1 MPSTA
6 MRSTNFDVVI
16 VGGGI
21 VGLATA
27 RALLLRQPGIKLAV
41 LEKEIQLARHQTG
54 HNSGVV
60 HSGLYYRPGSSK
72 ARLCISGRDRLYQFC
87 EDRRIPHARCGKVVV
102 ASHEQ
107 QLPALAQLEARGL
120 ANGLEGL
127 CRIDAAELRNFEP
140 HLNGVA
146 GLHVP
151 ETGVVD
157 FVAVAEAMAR
167 EIRLA
172 GGQILTGCR
181 LQAVRPAATC
191 INLTTSTGPFS
202 CCGLVNCAGLYSD
215 RICRLSGRN
224 PGVRIVPFR
233 GEYFHLLPSG
243 AEKVRKLIYPV
254 PDPSLPFLGVHFTRG
269 IDGKVE
275 AGPNAVLAFKRE
287 GYQKTDISVADCWE
301 TLAFPGFW
309 RLAGRMWKV
318 GLAEYRRSFS
328 RKVFLRDLQ
337 QLLPELTDADLG
349 AYGSGVRAQAIDR
362 QGNLLDDFAI
372 VSGGG
377 MVHVLNAPS
386 PAATAS
392 LAIGEEIACLAEEE
406 LGSKG
411 RGRFEGPVS

>member
-1 MPSTA
+1 MLKLVETG
-6 MRSTNFDVVI
+6 RKDFDIGVI
-16 VGGGI
+16 GGGI

-27 RALLLRQPGIKLAV
+27 GALLRRYPSLKLIL
-41 LEKEIQLARHQTG
+41 LEKEPRLAAHQTG
-54 HNSGVV
+54 HNSGVI

-72 ARLCISGRDRLYQFC
+72 ATLCTSGRDQLYQFC
-87 EDRRIPHARCGKVVV
+87 EDHQIPHARCGKVVV

-107 QLPALAQLEARGL
+107 QLPALAQLERRGL

-127 CRIDAAELRNFEP
+127 RRLDAAELKNFEP
-140 HLNGVA
+140 HLSGVA

-167 EIRLA
+167 EIRAA
-172 GGQILTGCR
+172 GGRILTGCR
-181 LQAVRPAATC
+181 LQAVRPVATR

-202 CCGLVNCAGLYSD
+202 CNGLINCAGLYSD
-215 RICRLSGRN
+215 RVCRLSGVN
-224 PGVRIVPFR
+224 PGVRIIPFR

-287 GYQKTDISVADCWE
+287 GYQKTDFSVVDCWD
-301 TLAFPGFW
+301 TMTFPGFW
-309 RLAGRMWKV
+309 KLAGRFWRT

-328 RKVFLRDLQ
+328 RKLFLRDLQ
-337 QLLPELTDADLG
+337 QLIPQLLEGDLG
-349 AYGSGVRAQAIDR
+349 AYGSGVRAQAVDR
-362 QGNLLDDFAI
+362 QGQLLDDFRI
-372 VSGGG
+372 VSGPG

-392 LAIGEEIACLAEEE
+392 LAIGEEIARRV
-406 LGSKG
+406 GSEFG
-411 RGRFEGPVS
+411 LT